1 MTKKVPKT
9 KKILIDVSRDL
20 FAKHGKRNTTM
31 HEIAEASKKGRRTL
45 YTYFTN
51 KEEIFRAVVEKELE
65 YLLEELDK
73 VFISELSADEKLKNF
88 ALTHL
93 DTVKH
98 IVNRNGSLRADFFTD
113 IYQVERSRKKINT
126 KEIAMI
132 RVMLQEGVEQKIF
145 KRMDLDLS
153 AVVIFHI
160 IKGLEVPY
168 IRKNL
173 TKSFEKNK
181 DTIVDFI
188 FKGIVN

>member
-1 MTKKVPKT
+1 MAKKVPKT

>member
-132 RVMLQEGVEQKIF
+132 RVMLKEGVEQKIF

-181 DTIVDFI
+181 DTIVEFI

>member
-1 MTKKVPKT
+1 MAKKVPKT

-132 RVMLQEGVEQKIF
+132 RVMLQEGVEQKVF

-153 AVVIFHI
+153 AAVIFHI

-181 DTIVDFI
+181 DTIVEFI